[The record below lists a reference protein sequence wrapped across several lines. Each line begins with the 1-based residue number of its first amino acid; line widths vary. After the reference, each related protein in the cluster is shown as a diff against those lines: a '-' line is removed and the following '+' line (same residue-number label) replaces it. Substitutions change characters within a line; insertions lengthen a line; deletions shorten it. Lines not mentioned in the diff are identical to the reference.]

1 MTSGKSGIMRSMSGT
16 RPSIKTTFA
25 LQLAVWEQ
33 PISEIALA
41 HGIPLRVLKMRI
53 RREEIAQPPPEY
65 LAKIKRGLS
74 RNQALREIGWTP
86 PMIKKINDI
95 LLDAKS
101 RTIKPSRGVQV

>member
-1 MTSGKSGIMRSMSGT
+1 MRNMSGG
-16 RPSIKTTFA
+16 RLSIETTSA
-25 LQLAVWEQ
+25 LQLASWEQ

-41 HGIPLRVLKMRI
+41 HGMSLRILKARI

-65 LAKIKRGLS
+65 WEKIKRGLS

-95 LLDAKS
+95 LLDAKNQI
-101 RTIKPSRGVQV
+101 R

>member
-1 MTSGKSGIMRSMSGT
+1 MRSMSGGKPPIEAT
-16 RPSIKTTFA
+16 ST

-33 PISEIALA
+33 PISQIALA
-41 HGIPLRVLKMRI
+41 HEIPLRMLKARI

-65 LAKIKRGLS
+65 WEKVNRGLS

-95 LLDAKS
+95 LLDAKNQIRQS
-101 RTIKPSRGVQV
+101 DVIGI

>member
-1 MTSGKSGIMRSMSGT
+1 
-16 RPSIKTTFA
+16 
-25 LQLAVWEQ
+25 
-33 PISEIALA
+33 
-41 HGIPLRVLKMRI
+41 MRI

-86 PMIKKINDI
+86 PMIRKINDI

>member
-25 LQLAVWEQ
+25 LQLAVWKQ
-33 PISEIALA
+33 PISQIALA
-41 HGIPLRVLKMRI
+41 HGIPLRMLKARI

-95 LLDAKS
+95 LLDAKNQI
-101 RTIKPSRGVQV
+101 R